1 MSIVQNI
8 GFCQFCDAFRDAD
21 RNENFSYQ
29 GKKALFDYL
38 EEYSDSTGEPVELDV
53 IALCVEYNEDGV
65 DTIIKEYSID
75 VSEALEDSGPEAR
88 EIVREYL
95 NDNTLIVG
103 ETSSGFVFAC
113 F

>member
-1 MSIVQNI
+1 MPIVRNI

-29 GKKALFDYL
+29 GKRALFDYL

-53 IALCVEYNEDGV
+53 IALCVEYNEDDV
-65 DTIIKEYSID
+65 DTIIQEYSID
-75 VSEALEDSGPEAR
+75 VSEAIDEEDKTD
-88 EIVREYL
+88 IVREYL
-95 NDNTLIVG
+95 EEQTMIVG

>member
-1 MSIVQNI
+1 MPIVQNI
-8 GFCQFCDAFRDAD
+8 GFCQFCDAFREAD

-29 GKKALFDYL
+29 GKRALFDYL

-53 IALCVEYNEDGV
+53 IALCVEYNEDDV

-75 VSEALEDSGPEAR
+75 VSEAIDEEDKTD
-88 EIVREYL
+88 IVREYL
-95 NDNTLIVG
+95 EEQTMIVG